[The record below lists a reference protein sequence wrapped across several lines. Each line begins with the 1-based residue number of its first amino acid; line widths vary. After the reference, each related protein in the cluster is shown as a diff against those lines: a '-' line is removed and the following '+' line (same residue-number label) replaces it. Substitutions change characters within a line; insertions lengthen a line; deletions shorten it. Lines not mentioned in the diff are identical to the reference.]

1 MPSNNA
7 CVKPAPAASE
17 AASFNCFKCASWS
30 STIGSQ
36 PTHLFSSSA
45 VHRVGSPRQSR
56 AILSLVCQSF
66 SVDCTACVCGAE
78 NSQRGNWILVLVLTA
93 GLSFAPQLDGAE

>member
-7 CVKPAPAASE
+7 CVKLAFAASA
-17 AASFNCFKCASWS
+17 AASFNCGKCASWS

-36 PTHLFSSSA
+36 PTHLSSSSP
-45 VHRVGSPRQSR
+45 VQSEGSPRQSR
-56 AILSLVCQSF
+56 DILLFVCQSF

-78 NSQRGNWILVLVLTA
+78 NSQRGNWMLVLVVTG
-93 GLSFAPQLDGAE
+93 GLSFAPQPDEAG